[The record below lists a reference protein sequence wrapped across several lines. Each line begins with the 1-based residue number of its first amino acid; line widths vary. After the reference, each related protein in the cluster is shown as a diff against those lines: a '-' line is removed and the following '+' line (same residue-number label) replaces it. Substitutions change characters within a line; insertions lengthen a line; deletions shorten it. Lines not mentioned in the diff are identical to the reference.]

1 MSMRNMVVARANGG
15 PIEGGGGSGGGG
27 GVTPDISIEVVSL
40 PWDSEPTVTESGTL
54 AAPTF
59 TIGIPQGQPG
69 ESNIQSSTEE
79 NKITILEDGT
89 LEVNEIDVDK
99 LSQDDDDIIYLDGGR
114 SN

>member
-1 MSMRNMVVARANGG
+1 MDMRYMVVARATGG
-15 PIEGGGGSGGGG
+15 PIEGGGGSGEG

-40 PWDSEPTVTESGTL
+40 PWDSEPTVTESGSL

-69 ESNIQSSTEE
+69 ESVKSSEEE
-79 NKITILEDGT
+79 NKIAILEDGT
-89 LEVNEIDVDK
+89 MSINEVDIEKIT
-99 LSQDDDDIIYLDGGR
+99 QDEDDFLILDGGR